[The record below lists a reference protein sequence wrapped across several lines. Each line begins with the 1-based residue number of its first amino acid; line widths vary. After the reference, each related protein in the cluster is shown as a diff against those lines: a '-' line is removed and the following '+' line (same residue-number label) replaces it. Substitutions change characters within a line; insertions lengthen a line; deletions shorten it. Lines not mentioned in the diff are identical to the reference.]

1 MHARRAD
8 VHTRNAQSRTCHAL
22 CGKVLA
28 DLRLTAGAMLLSAAE
43 MLISA
48 GAMLENASAVL
59 VSATTIQGSVL
70 RRAARLIR
78 HGADQ
83 AAKLIRRGP

>member
-1 MHARRAD
+1 
-8 VHTRNAQSRTCHAL
+8 
-22 CGKVLA
+22 
-28 DLRLTAGAMLLSAAE
+28 MLLSAAE